1 MASFEPEKPFDDADR
16 YVDPV
21 YESLKLRAE
30 AAEEAVKGTKH
41 HANCMAL
48 RSKAA
53 AMELK
58 KAKLEE
64 EKARH
69 IQRSMFYAAQ
79 AERRKRELGN
89 NDVLAEHV
97 AGEMNRQ
104 QDKAAQLM
112 AKCAGLDAKI
122 ERIVEKTGLLREQA
136 EHEERL
142 KGEAMQKSK
151 QLEIQAMN
159 YEKS

>member
-1 MASFEPEKPFDDADR
+1 MASLEPEKPFDDSDR
-16 YVDPV
+16 YLDPV
-21 YESLKLRAE
+21 YECLKLRAE

-48 RSKAA
+48 RSREA

-64 EKARH
+64 EKARYT
-69 IQRSMFYAAQ
+69 QRSDFYAAQ

-89 NDVLAEHV
+89 SDVIAEHV
-97 AGEMNRQ
+97 SGEMNRQ
-104 QDKAAQLM
+104 RDKASQLKG
-112 AKCAGLDAKI
+112 KCANLDAKI
-122 ERIVEKTGLLREQA
+122 EKLNEKIQLCREEA
-136 EHEERL
+136 ETEERL
-142 KGEAMQKSK
+142 KTEAMQKSK
-151 QLEIQAMN
+151 QLEIQAMK